1 MPTIRPLV
9 VLVAAA
15 ALTFAA
21 AQNSPRVNAAM
32 QAVGTFSWIV
42 HGMDTFGFDILNGID
57 VVGTTYAS
65 KQATELALR
74 AGEAD
79 VLVDDFIGPV
89 VLRGN
94 GVEVTGIF
102 PYATAIGGLVVGV
115 NSDIQSPA
123 DLQGKTL
130 AAGSLD
136 DKSLI
141 ILRAL
146 TISEYGFD
154 VQDAAEVIAASP
166 PLMSQLI
173 GNGEADAALPLWHW
187 VARMEAAGTARE
199 IMTVADMQTMLGLPT
214 SLPNLVVVARDALDD
229 ELKTKFIAALIET
242 VEYMKALPN
251 DDPFWQ
257 SILDLQLYSLPNP
270 AQFPNVIDRWRLGTV
285 TTWTDEQVAG
295 LSAMVERLVELAGA
309 EVVGVENVPADAY
322 STAFVPR

>member
-1 MPTIRPLV
+1 MRMIRPLA
-9 VLVAAA
+9 VLAAA
-15 ALTFAA
+15 AVLTFAA
-21 AQNSPRVNAAM
+21 AQNPPRVNAAM

-74 AGEAD
+74 AGDAD

-89 VLRGN
+89 VLRAN

-123 DLQGKTL
+123 DLQGKVI

-146 TISEYGFD
+146 TISQYGFD
-154 VQDAAEVIAASP
+154 VQDAAEVVAAAP
-166 PLMSQLI
+166 PLMSQLVAS
-173 GNGEADAALPLWHW
+173 GEADAALPLWHW
-187 VARMEAAGTARE
+187 VARMQAAGTARE
-199 IMTVADMQTMLGLPT
+199 LMTVEAMQTMLGLPT
-214 SLPNLVVVARDALDD
+214 SLPNLVVVARDAMDD
-229 ELKTKFIAALIET
+229 DLKTKFIAALIET
-242 VEYMKALPN
+242 VEYMKSLPN

-270 AQFPNVIDRWRLGTV
+270 AQFPAVVDRWRLGTV

-309 EVVGVENVPADAY
+309 EVVGVESVPADAY